1 MPGADKTRLE
11 QEIKTLQQRI
21 LTLETEL
28 KDGWVPDI
36 STKNLVVDQKIVE
49 NRLTIFRGA
58 WLKLTLTLTLTL
70 PY

>member
-58 WLKLTLTLTLTL
+58 WLELTLTLTLTL